1 MTRGLLVAF
10 LPLALLAAPLAAE
23 AQPAAKVP
31 RIGMLCAVTCSGEGT
46 VRPPGAQSWRL
57 LLVEALQ
64 EMGYVNGRNIEIVY
78 RTSAQSELEPL
89 RLLARELVSL
99 EVNMIVVVG
108 DMVAVQA
115 AQDATRSVPIIVAV
129 SGDPVGLGLVHSL
142 AHPGGNITGMTSV
155 REALAVKGFEFLRAT
170 VPGVSRVAVL
180 LDPSDPVHARAF
192 KALEGAVRSSG
203 IDVLAINVAGPTN
216 YQAQFAT
223 MTKDRIR
230 ALVVLSSPN
239 HYLNGSRLAY
249 LAVTN
254 RIAAVSSFREFA
266 EVGGLIS
273 YGPNWRDFYKRV
285 ASFVD
290 RILRGARPSDLPFE
304 EPTTFE
310 LVINLRTAKTLGLT
324 IPPTVLVR
332 ADEIIQ

>member
-1 MTRGLLVAF
+1 MRLARLAAPATLT
-10 LPLALLAAPLAAE
+10 LALLAAPLAAK
-23 AQPAAKVP
+23 AQPAGKVP

-46 VRPPGAQSWRL
+46 VRPSWRL

-64 EMGYVNGRNIEIVY
+64 ELGYVDGRNIQLVY

-108 DMVAVQA
+108 DVVAVQA
-115 AQDATRSVPIIVAV
+115 AQDATQSIPIIVAV

-142 AHPGGNITGMTSV
+142 ARPGGNVTGMTSV
-155 REALAVKGFEFLRAT
+155 REALAVKGFEFLRAM

-180 LDPSDPVHARAF
+180 LDPSDPVHTRTF

-203 IDVLAINVAGPTN
+203 IGLLAITVAGPTN
-216 YQAQFAT
+216 YQTQFST

-230 ALVVLSSPN
+230 ALVVLSSIN
-239 HYLNGSRLAY
+239 HYLHGSRIAY
-249 LAVTN
+249 LALTN

-266 EVGGLIS
+266 EVGGLVA

-285 ASFVD
+285 ALFVD
-290 RILRGARPSDLPFE
+290 RILKGARPSDLPME
-304 EPTTFE
+304 QPTTFE
-310 LVINLRTAKTLGLT
+310 LVLNLRTAKALGLT
-324 IPPTVLVR
+324 IPPAVLAR
-332 ADEIIQ
+332 ADEVIQ